1 MNNLPMGGGNQN
13 FNKNVPSNLNNR
25 PGLAG
30 RGLGGI
36 GGSIISSSGINQN
49 FKDYSSGAVKGP
61 SGPNAPGS
69 QNIISNKEQR

>member
-13 FNKNVPSNLNNR
+13 FNKNVASNLTNNR

-36 GGSIISSSGINQN
+36 GGSIISSSGIN
-49 FKDYSSGAVKGP
+49 
-61 SGPNAPGS
+61 
-69 QNIISNKEQR
+69 